1 MFLLLACSSSA
12 LGVRELEPADFLA
25 WARHVPP
32 PQFLNWEQWNWDTVR
47 HHVHSFNV
55 TRLPSPSSQYPGLT
69 AHQPCTRRPSLPVCC
84 KCDSVRSHGSAGWLV
99 AIALRSAHLIVRVAE
114 GCEGS
119 FHNTHTH
126 RVVDWMQ
133 LRNTALTAFIL
144 WLTCLLTTLVE
155 DKRGH
160 GKWLCVWSDWH
171 LLFCG
176 HIFGI
181 AVLYIY

>member
-25 WARHVPP
+25 WARRVPP
-32 PQFLNWEQWNWDTVR
+32 PQFLNWKQWNWDTVR
-47 HHVHSFNV
+47 HHIHSFNV

-119 FHNTHTH
+119 FHNTHTE
-126 RVVDWMQ
+126 WWTECSSET
-133 LRNTALTAFIL
+133 LRSL
-144 WLTCLLTTLVE
+144 
-155 DKRGH
+155 H
-160 GKWLCVWSDWH
+160 S
-171 LLFCG
+171 FCG
-176 HIFGI
+176 WP
-181 AVLYIY
+181 VY

>member
-25 WARHVPP
+25 WARRVPP

-47 HHVHSFNV
+47 HHIHIFNV

-119 FHNTHTH
+119 FHNTHTQSGGLNAAQKH
-126 RVVDWMQ
+126 CAHCIHSVAD
-133 LRNTALTAFIL
+133 
-144 WLTCLLTTLVE
+144 
-155 DKRGH
+155 
-160 GKWLCVWSDWH
+160 
-171 LLFCG
+171 LFTN
-176 HIFGI
+176 HISGG
-181 AVLYIY
+181 